1 MGAEVES
8 GVEKMETTV
17 LEQQQRKKLN
27 SIFILS
33 TAKTPNSAL
42 TGVAQWVEYRPV
54 N

>member
-1 MGAEVES
+1 MGAEEES

-17 LEQQQRKKLN
+17 LEQQRKKLN